1 MLIKLAWTH
10 SPEARDK
17 TIKQFMETVGMPTD
31 DIELKSRYRNLDGTG
46 GLQFYIAPIP
56 QRYLIMHSTGMA

>member
-1 MLIKLAWTH
+1 
-10 SPEARDK
+10 
-17 TIKQFMETVGMPTD
+17 METVGMPTD